1 MEAAG
6 ELTEYDKVATVAK
19 VAANQIKADDDAPI
33 EERLVRLAG
42 DATKA
47 AGDSGL
53 LGDKVGPIAT
63 IVGKVVGDNAKDIGE
78 GTAKIRGKDDEEE
91 S

>member
-6 ELTEYDKVATVAK
+6 ELTEDDKVAAVTK

-33 EERLVRLAG
+33 EERSVRLAG
-42 DATKA
+42 NATKA

-53 LGDKVGPIAT
+53 LGDKVGPIAAT
-63 IVGKVVGDNAKDIGE
+63 VGKVVGDNAKDIGKM
-78 GTAKIRGKDDEEE
+78 GDKDDEDK

>member
-6 ELTEYDKVATVAK
+6 KLSGDNTAAAAAK

-33 EERLVRLAG
+33 EERSAKFTGDLA
-42 DATKA
+42 KA

-63 IVGKVVGDNAKDIGE
+63 TVGKVVGDNAKDIGKM
-78 GTAKIRGKDDEEE
+78 GDKDDEDK

>member
-1 MEAAG
+1 METTG
-6 ELTEYDKVATVAK
+6 ELTGNKKVAAVSK

-33 EERLVRLAG
+33 EERSVRLAG
-42 DATKA
+42 DSAKA

-53 LGDKVGPIAT
+53 LGDKVGPIAAT
-63 IVGKVVGDNAKDIGE
+63 VGKVVGDNAKDIGKM
-78 GTAKIRGKDDEEE
+78 GGKDDEEE